1 MSNHESTHRLS
12 TAASWP
18 TPQRHAHNLEQQ
30 RDGGG
35 GHSGDDGGE
44 RPAWQTA
51 PASTAPRPSS
61 SCCFAPTHESLAW
74 DSVASASRRRA
85 PGSPQPTGRGRLR
98 SRRRGCLLPL
108 DASGRRLVGLVNQVV
123 LVMHVHARTE
133 RQPQVSC
140 STQHSL
146 SIPDFQSL
154 AINVMSAQHTAT
166 THGGNGAPPRPSS
179 PVVTRP
185 ACTLAPPS
193 ARRADALRCACCH
206 GSRPAWERC
215 AGTGTARVHSWRGL
229 RRKTIWW
236 AEGHAHATPARI
248 DPHSAREPLARAR
261 AASGRRC
268 RGVCRLCAT
277 ATGQSRRHQRAA
289 ARATRRPGCACQ
301 RAAGAKQAACLRAP
315 PHGAASHSH
324 AGFEGFDLVIRP
336 TDQLRAHSHTWGCA
350 PRCRSAGCRRPR
362 AAGT

>member
-166 THGGNGAPPRPSS
+166 THAGNGAPPRPSS

-248 DPHSAREPLARAR
+248 DST
-261 AASGRRC
+261 RC
-268 RGVCRLCAT
+268 
-277 ATGQSRRHQRAA
+277 S
-289 ARATRRPGCACQ
+289 RATCTSPCCQ
-301 RAAGAKQAACLRAP
+301 RAEVPRCVQVVRDCHWPVTSPSTCRCP
-315 PHGAASHSH
+315 CNS
-324 AGFEGFDLVIRP
+324 
-336 TDQLRAHSHTWGCA
+336 A
-350 PRCRSAGCRRPR
+350 PRMRLSARCRCQTGGLFACAAPRRSEPLTC
-362 AAGT
+362 GL